1 MPERQYNFIFSK
13 LVEKDD
19 DMLGLL
25 AYGLYKQQKIEYIAQ
40 FKKEHGRGP
49 THEELATF
57 HDLTSSQTQI
67 ENYKQLAEIR
77 FNSILNKVMEDNL
90 EAFRKAAHQG
100 QSDAIAELKPS
111 NRERILSGIVGNFS
125 FIIFCALLFGAA
137 AFINADYPGQIMT
150 GIKIL
155 FGFQP

>member
-49 THEELATF
+49 SHEELATF
-57 HDLTSSQTQI
+57 HDLTSSPTQI

-77 FNSILNKVMEDNL
+77 LNSIEVADGQGYDGE
-90 EAFRKAAHQG
+90 EPSPPPQPPQARAF
-100 QSDAIAELKPS
+100 
-111 NRERILSGIVGNFS
+111 
-125 FIIFCALLFGAA
+125 
-137 AFINADYPGQIMT
+137 
-150 GIKIL
+150 
-155 FGFQP
+155 